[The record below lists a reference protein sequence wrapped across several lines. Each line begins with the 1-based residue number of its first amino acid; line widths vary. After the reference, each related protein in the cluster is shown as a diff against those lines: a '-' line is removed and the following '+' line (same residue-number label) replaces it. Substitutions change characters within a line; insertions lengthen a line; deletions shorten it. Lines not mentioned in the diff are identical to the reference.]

1 MKYTKKTL
9 WCIVTIA
16 ILSSCGDQGNR
27 SLEYQYIIEPDVVVT
42 TFNDDIMLGNIV
54 AVDIDNRGFCYALD
68 GDKAEIVIFDVQGN
82 YLDTFS
88 GRGEGPGE
96 LLNPATLAIDQE
108 TNEIYV
114 VDIGSGIKV
123 FAQDGTYLGNFST
136 VTQSPPLNFH
146 VCSGRIV
153 GLKTLRD
160 MVSAPPTYQLV
171 ISEYD
176 ENLDMI
182 RAPLYSAEYQL
193 DYERMGRMMS
203 EILFSVTYDVSK
215 ENRIFYALTSPSDN
229 TVYGVSEDGT
239 LFFQS
244 DVEYCQVSRSPNEIS
259 LEAEYIDSYVAQI
272 NRPNLNTEYDP
283 IEDARQI
290 LSVGYDDDRLLWVLR
305 GTSSSPLLFDVI
317 DIQNNT
323 LLYTIAIDE
332 FDLED
337 DILKISYKNGKMI
350 IYSLT
355 PYSTQNIYIYNMC
368 IVGNA

>member
-1 MKYTKKTL
+1 
-9 WCIVTIA
+9 
-16 ILSSCGDQGNR
+16 
-27 SLEYQYIIEPDVVVT
+27 
-42 TFNDDIMLGNIV
+42 
-54 AVDIDNRGFCYALD
+54 
-68 GDKAEIVIFDVQGN
+68 
-82 YLDTFS
+82 
-88 GRGEGPGE
+88 
-96 LLNPATLAIDQE
+96 
-108 TNEIYV
+108 
-114 VDIGSGIKV
+114 
-123 FAQDGTYLGNFST
+123 
-136 VTQSPPLNFH
+136 
-146 VCSGRIV
+146 
-153 GLKTLRD
+153 
-160 MVSAPPTYQLV
+160 MVSEPPTYQLV

-272 NRPNLNTEYDP
+272 NRPDLNTEYDP

-305 GTSSSPLLFDVI
+305 GSSSSPLLFDVI

-337 DILKISYKNGKMI
+337 DILKINYKNGKMI

-368 IVGNA
+368 IVGNP